1 MATNNTNTN
10 KSNQQAGQAGKAGK
24 WTANGFVPA
33 KAQPVHKSVTLWAI
47 ITGKA

>member
-1 MATNNTNTN
+1 MTNQTNTN

-33 KAQPVHKSVTLWAI
+33 KAQTIRKPITIWDI
-47 ITGKA
+47 ITGRK

>member
-1 MATNNTNTN
+1 MTNQTNTN
-10 KSNQQAGQAGKAGK
+10 KANQQAGQAGKAGK

-33 KAQPVHKSVTLWAI
+33 KAQAVRKSVTLWSI